1 MNYINIAKK
10 LIHLLL
16 ADPWVFYSYI
26 KALLRGC
33 FYIAFYRVATANIV
47 IKFPF
52 FVYYK
57 FKITGAGSV
66 FIDRGCSVYANS
78 FDGLVI
84 TTLSPNAK
92 VVIGKGCDLGG
103 MTIRCYNRIT
113 LGNFVMSA
121 NCLLQDTVLPVARLS
136 DLKNSAVM
144 NIEPV
149 ANCLSIGNKV
159 WLAGQT
165 IVLGNSS
172 VGDASV
178 LGVGSV
184 CIDRTINN
192 SHLAVGNPISSSI
205 SIERIERMVGI

>member
-26 KALLRGC
+26 KALLIGC
-33 FYIAFYRVATANIV
+33 FYIVYYRLTTANVV

-103 MTIRCYNRIT
+103 MTIRCYNRVT

-121 NCLLQDTVLPVARLS
+121 NCLLQDIVFPVARLF
-136 DLKNSAVM
+136 DVKNSAVI
-144 NIEPV
+144 NIEPS
-149 ANCLSIGNKV
+149 ANCLSIGDKV
-159 WLAGQT
+159 WLASQT

-172 VGDASV
+172 VGEASV

-184 CIDRTINN
+184 CIDRKINN

-205 SIERIERMVGI
+205 SIERIEKMVGI

>member
-26 KALLRGC
+26 KALLIGC
-33 FYIAFYRVATANIV
+33 FYIVYYRLTTANVV

-57 FKITGAGSV
+57 FKVTGAGSV

-92 VVIGKGCDLGG
+92 VAIGKGCDLGG
-103 MTIRCYNRIT
+103 MTIRCHNMIT

-121 NCLLQDTVLPVARLS
+121 NCLLQDIVFPVARLF
-136 DLKNSAVM
+136 DVKDSAVI
-144 NIEPV
+144 NIEPS
-149 ANCLSIGNKV
+149 ANCLSIGDKV
-159 WLAGQT
+159 WLASQT

-172 VGDASV
+172 VGEASV

-184 CIDRTINN
+184 CIDRKINN

-205 SIERIERMVGI
+205 SIERIEKMVGI